1 MTKINAS
8 TVRMEEV
15 EIFGIP
21 ALYTPYKVSR
31 QTIHLGLY
39 CYELQAGPE
48 DWSQPHRLMDE
59 ADEGFFG
66 TILAPVPVEGTG
78 GEGKPVGPGDFVDDL
93 KEGYYT
99 PAEFEDKYLSP
110 DYAPLRMEQIYGR
123 AD

>member
-48 DWSQPHRLMDE
+48 DWSQPHRLMNE

-66 TILAPVPVEGTG
+66 TILTPVPVEGTEG
-78 GEGKPVGPGDFVDDL
+78 NGKPVEPGDFADDL
-93 KEGYYT
+93 QEGYYT

-110 DYAPLRMEQIYGR
+110 HYDPLRLEQIYGKEN
-123 AD
+123 

>member
-66 TILAPVPVEGTG
+66 TILAPVPVEGTEG
-78 GEGKPVGPGDFVDDL
+78 NGKPIGPENFVDDL

-110 DYAPLRMEQIYGR
+110 DYDPLRMEQICGK